1 MKKLVRGLGKVLKV
15 LIKVALVALAV
26 AALVYGG
33 MALFGVAGLG
43 AFGAWFTGLF
53 TAGGTTVGA
62 GLLAGIGGWG
72 WAAIAAGSAAMLY
85 PDETASA
92 VSDVVN
98 GTVEIVGEVVGTVAS
113 ALGIDRLFLWIGGG
127 VLAYFLLT
135 SDSKSQPVKLDQKDG
150 DEKPAEI
157 AKKDNGAATL
167 PLPQLQG
174 A

>member
-1 MKKLVRGLGKVLKV
+1 MKKLTRGLRKVLKV

-33 MALFGVAGLG
+33 MALLGVAGLG
-43 AFGAWFTGLF
+43 TFGAWFTGLF
-53 TAGGTTVGA
+53 AAGGTTVGA

-72 WAAIAAGSAAMLY
+72 WAAITAGSAAMLF

-92 VSDVVN
+92 LSDVVE
-98 GTVEIVGEVVGTVAS
+98 GTIETVGELTGAVAS
-113 ALGIDRLFLWIGGG
+113 ALGIDKLLLWIGGG

-135 SDSKSQPVKLDQKDG
+135 SDPKSQPTELDQKDSG
-150 DEKPAEI
+150 KKPDGIVKGNSETA
-157 AKKDNGAATL
+157 GLT
-167 PLPQLQG
+167 LPQLQG